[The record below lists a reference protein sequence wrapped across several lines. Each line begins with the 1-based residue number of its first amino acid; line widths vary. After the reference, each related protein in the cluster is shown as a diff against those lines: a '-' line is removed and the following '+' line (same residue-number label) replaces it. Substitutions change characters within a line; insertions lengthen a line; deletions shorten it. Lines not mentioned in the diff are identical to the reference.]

1 MATVALSDLR
11 RVVGL
16 AELTYDR
23 APDEAE
29 ALDRTRAACL
39 TPSSQDG
46 PAWMELLAAA
56 TDALRHGEHDGDC
69 WPRHWDEDVCELH
82 VSTQRDRYAR
92 LAAAVDALKV
102 P

>member
-1 MATVALSDLR
+1 MATIALSDLR

-16 AELTYDR
+16 AELTYDK

-29 ALDRTRAACL
+29 ALERARAAIL
-39 TPSSQDG
+39 MPSNLDG

-56 TDALRHGEHDGDC
+56 TDALRHGEHDGPC
-69 WPRHWDEDVCELH
+69 WPRHWDEEACELH
-82 VSTQRDRYAR
+82 VSTSRDRYAR